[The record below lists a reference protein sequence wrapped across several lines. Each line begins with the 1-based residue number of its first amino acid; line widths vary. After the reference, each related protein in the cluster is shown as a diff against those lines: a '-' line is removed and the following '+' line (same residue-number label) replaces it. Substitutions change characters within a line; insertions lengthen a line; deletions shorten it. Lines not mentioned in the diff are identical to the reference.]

1 MIVFNFGIALL
12 LGTFLVGGAFGCRT
26 TVIGATWEFE
36 WGSDEEIPGIQTV
49 DKCIDLCKEDVL
61 CRGYTWKSNDI
72 VGNYCYKFKNL
83 NGIHGCEG
91 CYSGTMPESLAGA
104 CAGSVDDILAQD
116 TAENVEEC
124 SQFCYDTEGCNAF
137 TWYDE
142 TTPFSKSCFLYALCD
157 TLVSCFGCST
167 GRINCIPSLN
177 QQCLNYFILSEDSRS
192 NTFSYPVDL
201 NLCDKSGVSNS
212 SPMWRGP
219 GYYRFEEPAG
229 TRIPESPPGKH
240 HCGTGA
246 PGWLNGKHPTEVGL
260 EVEMEACFD
269 WDSEMCHRRTDITVT
284 YCDGFYV
291 YFLVE
296 PSGCARRY
304 CVSD

>member
-61 CRGYTWKSNDI
+61 CHGYTWKSNGI
-72 VGNYCYKFKNL
+72 VGYCYKFKNL
-83 NGIHGCEG
+83 NGIHACED
-91 CYSGTMPESLAGA
+91 CYSGTMPESLVGA

-142 TTPFSKSCFLYALCD
+142 TTPFSKSCFLYAVCD
-157 TLVSCFGCST
+157 TKDSCSGCST
-167 GRINCIPSLN
+167 GRINCIPSLP
-177 QQCLNYFILSEDSRS
+177 QQCLDYLILSEDSRS
-192 NTFSYPVDL
+192 NTFPNPGF
-201 NLCDKSGVSNS
+201 NLCDCCPPNQ
-212 SPMWRGP
+212 MWQGP
-219 GYYRFEEPAG
+219 GYYRFLEPAG
-229 TRIPESPPGKH
+229 TRMPEASPGDY
-240 HCGTGA
+240 HCGTIG
-246 PGWLNGKHPTEVGL
+246 PGWLNGKHPTELGL
-260 EVEMEACFD
+260 EVEMEACFHFGF
-269 WDSEMCHRRTDITVT
+269 DSCFYRTDITVT

-296 PSGCARRY
+296 VDTTYCPARY
-304 CVSD
+304 CGSD